1 MVALP
6 LPSSPRKGLGSR
18 QRPVRARDAATRI
31 FDILVAAVI
40 LVFFAPLLI
49 AVAAAVLAESGRPI
63 FFSQVRLGRGGRH
76 FRMYKF
82 RKFHERRCPAG
93 CPLTMEDDPRLSGV
107 GRVLAWAKLDELPQL
122 WNVLKGDMSIVG
134 PRPESL
140 DFQDCFEGPYRQVL
154 EHKPGIFGPTQV
166 LLRNERSFYRGRV
179 DPERFY
185 RDVLFPLKAHIDA
198 AYFAHRT
205 LLRDIAWA
213 IRSVLGVF
221 GWSSLLRAGAA
232 LVEEVEHRVKEGRAG
247 GSDLQTRI
255 GLLTGV
261 RRWGVVDIARE
272 GGGEITGAGR
282 IGETIPALGVRRQ
295 WGTRVIAPN
304 GSQRTAADSAMH
316 RIAPANPEQRSP
328 SAWPPQSRREE

>member
-6 LPSSPRKGLGSR
+6 LPLSLGKGLGSR
-18 QRPVRARDAATRI
+18 QPPVPAPDAPTRI
-31 FDILVAAVI
+31 FDIVVAALI

-49 AVAAAVLAESGRPI
+49 AVAAAVLAEGGRPI

-82 RKFHERRCPAG
+82 RKFHERGCPSG
-93 CPLTMEDDPRLSGV
+93 CPLTMEDDPRLTGV
-107 GRVLAWAKLDELPQL
+107 GRVLAWTKLDELPQL

-140 DFQDCFEGPYRQVL
+140 DFQDCFEGPYRVVL

-166 LLRNERSFYRGRV
+166 LLRNERSFYRGRA

-185 RDVLFPLKAHIDA
+185 CDVLFPLKAHIDS

-213 IRSVLGVF
+213 VRGALAVF
-221 GWSSLLRAGAA
+221 GWSSLLHAGAA
-232 LVEEVEHRVKEGRAG
+232 LVEEVEHSLKDGHAG
-247 GSDLQTRI
+247 GSALPARI
-255 GLLTGV
+255 EWALGWRPLA
-261 RRWGVVDIARE
+261 RR
-272 GGGEITGAGR
+272 AGR
-282 IGETIPALGVRRQ
+282 ADRTPAIGDA
-295 WGTRVIAPN
+295 
-304 GSQRTAADSAMH
+304 RTVQG
-316 RIAPANPEQRSP
+316 P
-328 SAWPPQSRREE
+328 